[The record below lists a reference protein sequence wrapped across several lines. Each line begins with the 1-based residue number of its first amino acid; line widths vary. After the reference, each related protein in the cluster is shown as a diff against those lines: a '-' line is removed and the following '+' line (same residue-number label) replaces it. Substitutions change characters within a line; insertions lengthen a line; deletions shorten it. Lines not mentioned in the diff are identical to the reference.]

1 MHIVL
6 LSPAWPYGARPNGI
20 VTYVHF
26 MVRGL
31 EARGHRVTVMSGD
44 MKLIHEGPRATRIP
58 PPSRLTQRLCR
69 LVARPLTVFDGWRGV
84 ARAINRLHAT
94 DPVDVVEM
102 EETFGLPAEVSQR
115 VKAAVVTKLHGP
127 AFLHLVEEEQST
139 DAGQRR
145 IDAEGRA
152 LSTLPVITA
161 PSLWTLDQTLA
172 RYGLHPA
179 IAKVIAN
186 PIEDLP
192 MLPLW
197 DPSRCDRQRV
207 LFVGRFDKVKGA
219 DLVIEAFA
227 RLAALRPSLR
237 LTFVGPDSGLVEP
250 NGAKRCLVEF
260 VDSLGDPSVADRIDV
275 CGSLHPSAIQLLRPQ
290 AAVTVV
296 ASRQESQGY
305 TALEAMLQ
313 ACPLVCTDSSG
324 LSELVQ
330 HEVTGLKAR
339 SEDAADIATQIDRLL
354 SSPRLAQKLGSA
366 ARAYVLEHHSPDE
379 VARQT
384 LDVYEQAISLR
395 SQSRRA

>member
-20 VTYVHF
+20 VTYVHY
-26 MVRGL
+26 MVKGL

-44 MKLIHEGPRATRIP
+44 MESMHEGPRAARIP
-58 PPSRLTQRLCR
+58 PPSRLTQRLRR
-69 LVARPLTVFDGWRGV
+69 LLGRPLTVFDGWRGV
-84 ARAINRLHAT
+84 ARAINRLDAT

-102 EETFGLPAEVSQR
+102 EETFGLSAEVSQR
-115 VKAAVVTKLHGP
+115 VRATVVTKLHGP
-127 AFLHLVEEEQST
+127 AFLSLVDEELSN

-145 IDAEGRA
+145 VDVEGKA
-152 LSTLPVITA
+152 LRTLQVITA

-172 RYGLHPA
+172 HYALQPA
-179 IAKVIAN
+179 IARVVSN
-186 PIEDLP
+186 PIEDQP

-197 DPSRCDRQRV
+197 DASRCDEQRI
-207 LFVGRFDKVKGA
+207 LFVGRFDKLKGA
-219 DLVIEAFA
+219 DLLVTAFA
-227 RLAALRPSLR
+227 RLAAIRPSLR
-237 LTFVGPDSGLVEP
+237 LTFVGPDPGLVGSSGSKINLP
-250 NGAKRCLVEF
+250 EF
-260 VDSLGDPSVADRIDV
+260 VRSLGGPTLANRIDV
-275 CGSLHPSAIQLLRPQ
+275 FGQLGPAQIQLLRPQ

-296 ASRQESQGY
+296 ASRRENQAY

-379 VARQT
+379 IARQT
-384 LDVYEQAISLR
+384 LDVYERAISLR
-395 SQSRRA
+395 SQSRGV